1 MKHVLLGN
9 AQSAAIKARQEP
21 PIFIDDHPDPVGQA
35 IHDVDA
41 AVMRLVELATH
52 YDNRKQMAQERY
64 QLRGSLAGLQIICSV
79 LEGVE

>member
-9 AQSAAIKARQEP
+9 AQSASIKARQEP

-52 YDNRKQMAQERY
+52 YDNRKQMDKH

-79 LEGVE
+79 LEA